1 MINSNLLCK
10 KEVARIL
17 KVSVST
23 VYRWTVMGH
32 LIPPFRLGE
41 NRVMWNEVDLN
52 EWIEKQKSN
61 KGFLERKPTQKS
73 DVNKAQ

>member
-23 VYRWTVMGH
+23 VYRWTMMGH

-41 NRVMWNEVDLN
+41 NRVMWDEVDLN
-52 EWIEKQKSN
+52 EWIEK
-61 KGFLERKPTQKS
+61 
-73 DVNKAQ
+73 